1 MCDVGVIMRKIC
13 VINQKG
19 GVGKTT
25 TAVNIAAGLSR
36 QGRTV
41 LLVDVDP
48 QGNVAHSLATQ
59 KSMSLY
65 HFLTGQCSHVDCI
78 TNLGTNLDLIHSDE
92 TLTKIESLFA
102 TSRKPAHIFADKF
115 DEVSGY
121 DYIIFDC
128 APSLGLLNQN
138 VMLFSKE
145 AIIPVMT
152 HYLPMTG
159 LAGIA
164 EAIGD
169 INKHYE
175 HDLQI
180 TYIVPTL
187 HDGRNKTN
195 NNMLAKLQK
204 DYPEVITNPIRIN
217 SKLAEAPASGKSIFA
232 YDQRSRGAK
241 DYGKLVER
249 IMISEKA
256 KAKPLE
262 PISMRVQRM
271 MAHVEIED

>member
-1 MCDVGVIMRKIC
+1 MRKIC
-13 VINQKG
+13 IINQKG

-36 QGRTV
+36 QGRKV

-48 QGNVAHSLATQ
+48 QGNIADSLAAQ
-59 KSMSLY
+59 KSRSLY
-65 HFLTGQCSHVDCI
+65 HFLTNQCSHVDCT
-78 TNLGTNLDLIHSDE
+78 TNLGKNLDLIHSDE
-92 TLTKIESLFA
+92 TLTKIETAFA
-102 TSRKPAHIFADKF
+102 TTKRPAYLFSRQF
-115 DEVSGY
+115 DSVSGY

-138 VMLFSKE
+138 VMLFAKE

-152 HYLPMTG
+152 HYLPMNG
-159 LAGIA
+159 LANIA
-164 EAIGD
+164 EAIED
-169 INKHYE
+169 INGHYG

-180 TYIVPTL
+180 THIVPTL
-187 HDGRNKTN
+187 HDGRNKIN
-195 NNMLAKLQK
+195 KEMLAKLQN
-204 DYPEVITNPIRIN
+204 DYPEVATNPIRIN
-217 SKLAEAPASGKSIFA
+217 SKLAEAPSKGKSIFA

-241 DYGKLVER
+241 DYGKLVLNL
-249 IMISEKA
+249 ISGEQPR
-256 KAKPLE
+256 AKPLE